1 MLENACR
8 LHTIRIN
15 VNTTIGHDL
24 SILMAGRVPKMHEVF
39 YTLCASRRRFRESDY
54 EKGLHRNLRAEF
66 GIICL
71 KEGFSCACQALY
83 VAGPCHKS

>member
-24 SILMAGRVPKMHEVF
+24 SILAAGRVPKMDDVF

-54 EKGLHRNLRAEF
+54 EKGLHRNLRAGVWDHMPERKF
-66 GIICL
+66 LLRLPGIVRCWTM
-71 KEGFSCACQALY
+71 S
-83 VAGPCHKS
+83 